1 MAHRA
6 NTTLIGSFIIGAI
19 ILGVGA
25 TLLLSGGLLGGKSH
39 FVMFF
44 TSSVKGLSVGAP
56 VNFRGVKIG
65 TVTDIRLLLDP
76 ETQQVQIPV
85 YVDLDQDRVSLIKGE
100 DRVGY
105 KIRSMGDMIRHGLR
119 AQLQMQSPLTGQ
131 LAVQLDM
138 HPDKPAKLMGT
149 SEDLTEIPTIP
160 TPLQEFTSKLEDFPF
175 EKLLEDLARAV
186 QGIEKLV
193 NGTELPQAIKQFDQ
207 TMKDYSAL
215 AHQYDAIATD
225 LRRTLDET
233 RTTLHA
239 TQGLMGAGEQLVE
252 GSNGLVQQ
260 LRLNADR
267 LTASAESALGA
278 IKITAENTNTLLSP
292 DAQLH
297 YQLMQTLKDIASSAR
312 ALRQLTNTLEQQP
325 EVLIQGKTKEG
336 QP

>member
-1 MAHRA
+1 MARRA
-6 NTTLIGSFIIGAI
+6 NTTLIGSFIIGAV

-25 TLLLSGGLLGGKSH
+25 TLLLSGGLLSGKSQ

-65 TVTDIRLLLDP
+65 TVTDIRLLLNP

-85 YVDLDQDRVSLIKGE
+85 YVDLEEDRVTLIKGE
-100 DRVGY
+100 DRVTH

-119 AQLQMQSPLTGQ
+119 AQLQMQSLLTGQ

-138 HPDKPAKLMGT
+138 HPDKPAILIGT

-160 TPLQEFTSKLEDFPF
+160 TPLQEFTSKLDDFPF
-175 EKLLEDLARAV
+175 EQLLEDLARAI
-186 QGIEKLV
+186 QGIDTLV
-193 NGTELPQAIKQFDQ
+193 NGPGLPQAIKQFDQ

-215 AHQYDAIATD
+215 AQQYGAVATD
-225 LRRTLDET
+225 LKLTLDET

-239 TQGLMGAGEQLVE
+239 TQGLMDAGEQLVA

-260 LRLNADR
+260 LRLNAER
-267 LTASAESALGA
+267 LTVSAEGALGA
-278 IKITAENTNTLLSP
+278 IKITAENTNALLSP

-297 YQLMQTLKDIASSAR
+297 YQLMQTLQDIASSAR
-312 ALRQLTNTLEQQP
+312 ALRQLTNTLEQHP
-325 EVLIQGKTKEG
+325 EVLIQGKAKEG